1 MPAFKKFPAG
11 SCPMAAKTALQ
22 PRMVFPGGE
31 GLTSYLKY
39 HAALSVSSSCAKPK
53 PFANYSAVNRRVR
66 VYSVFH
72 PKRLS
77 EQRCRT

>member
-11 SCPMAAKTALQ
+11 SCLMAAKRGLQ
-22 PRMVFPGGE
+22 PRRVFPGG
-31 GLTSYLKY
+31 GVTSYLKY